1 MNNLK
6 FLQDFNLMIK
16 TIWLIDEIPTK
27 QRRLLIRTL
36 VELWYIKN
44 KVKKNE
50 IVEILYKIKTKLIK
64 WFDNKLKKID
74 VKTENVIVEDKIF
87 QSKTLTQWKRVVK
100 LHTKKETK
108 EVKKIK
114 EQIVLKKENVIRE
127 VKKEDIINKE
137 KYVSKKKDK
146 LVDKFIEYDKIDEL
160 LNVLKQKKKQK
171 FF

>member
-36 VELWYIKN
+36 VELWYIKQ

-50 IVEILYKIKTKLIK
+50 IVEILYKIKTKIIK
-64 WFDNKLKKID
+64 WFDEKNKKIN
-74 VKTENVIVEDKIF
+74 VKTENIIVEDRVF
-87 QSKTLTQWKRVVK
+87 QSKTLTQWKKVIQ
-100 LHTKKETK
+100 LHTRKETK

-114 EQIVLKKENVIRE
+114 EQIVLKKDNTIRQ

-137 KYVSKKKDK
+137 KYVSKKKDD
-146 LVDKFIEYDKIDEL
+146 LVNKFIEYEKMDEL

-171 FF
+171 IF